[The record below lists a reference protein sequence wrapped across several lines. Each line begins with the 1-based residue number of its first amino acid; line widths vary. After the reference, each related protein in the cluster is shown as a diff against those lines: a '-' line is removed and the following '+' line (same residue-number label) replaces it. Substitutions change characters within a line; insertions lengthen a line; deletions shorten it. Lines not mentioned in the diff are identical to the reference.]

1 MNEVSYTTE
10 EVAKLLKVSKL
21 TVYDLIKKGELPA
34 YRVGKQMRVDA
45 DDLENYKQ
53 QAKSGAARI
62 SRQSN
67 TGISAEIP
75 SRLDGMRNESGSS
88 APARLPE
95 NLVITGQDLSLDLLA
110 KHLERAYPGFR
121 PLRSHNGSLD
131 SLIAMYRG
139 ETDIVS
145 THLLEGNSGE
155 YNIPYIN
162 KILTGH
168 SYIVVNM
175 LQRQAGLYVRRG
187 NPKQLHT
194 WADLAIPGIKLI
206 NREIGSGARVL
217 LDEQLRMHRIS
228 RQQIDGYEHIETSH
242 LAVAGKVA
250 TGEADAGVGIENA
263 VSLINT
269 VEFIPLIRE
278 RYDLVIL
285 KTEKTAPLIPL
296 LLQTLRSE
304 EFRGE
309 LGQIKGYDLSLTGQ
323 VLYDTEQESESN
335 SRPASK

>member
-45 DDLENYKQ
+45 EDLETYKQ
-53 QAKSGAARI
+53 QAKSGNVRKSSLSKA
-62 SRQSN
+62 
-67 TGISAEIP
+67 GISPEFP
-75 SRLDGMRNESGSS
+75 NQLDALRNESGSS
-88 APARLPE
+88 ASSRLPE
-95 NLVITGQDLSLDLLA
+95 NLVITGQDLSLDLLS
-110 KHLERAYPGFR
+110 KHLERAHPGFR

-145 THLLEGNSGE
+145 THLLDGNTGE

-187 NPKQLHT
+187 NPKRLQT
-194 WADLAIPGIKLI
+194 WADLASPGIKLI

-250 TGEADAGVGIENA
+250 TGEADVGIGIENA

-269 VEFIPLIRE
+269 VEFIPLIKE

-304 EFRGE
+304 EFRRE

-335 SRPASK
+335 LHPASK

>member
-53 QAKSGAARI
+53 QAKSGAARNAKP
-62 SRQSN
+62 SN
-67 TGISAEIP
+67 AGLSAENP
-75 SRLDGMRNESGSS
+75 VQLDGRRNESGSS

-95 NLVITGQDLSLDLLA
+95 NLVITGQDLSLDLLS
-110 KHLERAYPGFR
+110 KHLERAYPGIR

-187 NPKQLHT
+187 NPKQLHA
-194 WADLAIPGIKLI
+194 WADLATPGIKLI

-217 LDEQLRMHRIS
+217 LDEQLRIHRIS

-250 TGEADAGVGIENA
+250 TGEADVGVGIENA

-304 EFRGE
+304 EFRRE

-323 VLYDTEQESESN
+323 VLYDTENESESN
-335 SRPASK
+335 ARPASG